1 MFPQLSF
8 FWLWLDFRLRRIKL
22 VTESHS
28 LILCYV
34 SLTFIQKYCGEDKN
48 MSKGVFLFLHNG
60 LKMVLKC
67 SEKEKDPGKFLL
79 FRQKS
84 FFLELNTSSALLP
97 KPGWRLWDLRHPG
110 CFAAASQAHLEIKIQ
125 PWNLWAPRLE
135 FNLCHQQSGGWIGW
149 WASPQTPELPLLPWP
164 QFPELRSVPAFQSQI
179 LLLLSASPELKWF
192 EMIS

>member
-1 MFPQLSF
+1 
-8 FWLWLDFRLRRIKL
+8 
-22 VTESHS
+22 
-28 LILCYV
+28 
-34 SLTFIQKYCGEDKN
+34 

-97 KPGWRLWDLRHPG
+97 KPGWRLWDLQHPG
-110 CFAAASQAHLEIKIQ
+110 CFAAASQAQLEVQIQ

-135 FNLCHQQSGGWIGW
+135 FNLCHQQSGGPNWLVSI
-149 WASPQTPELPLLPWP
+149 TPDPRAAP
-164 QFPELRSVPAFQSQI
+164 PALATISRAQI
-179 LLLLSASPELKWF
+179 CPCLSEPDFIAAEFLT
-192 EMIS
+192 